1 MSDTDPDPDPSTAEL
16 MLSLRHPSQVEVDE
30 MRRIGAQPGACG
42 LDAEGRYVVV
52 QRDGSLRE
60 LKVNAL

>member
-1 MSDTDPDPDPSTAEL
+1 
-16 MLSLRHPSQVEVDE
+16 